1 MNRFL
6 LFILSVALL
15 AACASAPIPAA
26 DTGVEGQALLGP
38 MCPVVRLGQ
47 PCPDQPYQA
56 TLTVLN
62 PAGKKMAQIQT
73 DVNGLYRL
81 ALLPGDYIMHP
92 ESPNVMPHAQDQ
104 PFTVIAGRFTKV
116 DIAYDSGIR

>member
-6 LFILSVALL
+6 FFILSVALL
-15 AACASAPIPAA
+15 SACDSTLTPVA
-26 DTGVEGQALLGP
+26 DTGVEGQAQLGP
-38 MCPVVRLGQ
+38 MCPVVRLDQ
-47 PCPDQPYQA
+47 PCPDRPYQA

-62 PAGKKMAQIQT
+62 PAGKKIAQVQT

-81 ALLPGDYIMHP
+81 ALPLGDYIMHP

-104 PFTVIAGRFTKV
+104 SFTVIAGQFTKL
-116 DIAYDSGIR
+116 DIVYDSGIR